1 MKIQNKNYVVPAKA
15 GIQRFIGYT
24 GLNDLLDTRL
34 LQASCLS
41 PCGPHSVRSNLLQVN
56 LSTGMTRMW
65 DSSGSAPIFPYMCY
79 LMCSKRR

>member
-1 MKIQNKNYVVPAKA
+1 MDVFHNPD
-15 GIQRFIGYT
+15 FIGHI

-56 LSTGMTRMW
+56 LSAGLTRIW
-65 DSSGSAPIFPYMCY
+65 DSRGPYP
-79 LMCSKRR
+79 LIH